1 MSADN
6 PQIPAAPKAPA
17 AKGRRSRE
25 ELRQATLDAARE
37 IILEDGPEALTA
49 RRLAKA
55 VGYTPG
61 TIYNLFDSLPDV
73 LWQVNR
79 THFARIAGLFSNLP
93 GATPQDRLHALAS
106 RYLDLVEAEPTLF
119 RSLFEGPR
127 KSEEFPDWYLR
138 AIEGLLDLAAS
149 ELVALAPDMPPATAR
164 REAAALFA
172 AIQGLAQLR
181 AGGRLD
187 LLTEASAKE
196 LADMLLVRV
205 LRDVEH
211 QQA

>member
-1 MSADN
+1 LTEPVEKPERKS
-6 PQIPAAPKAPA
+6 PRT
-17 AKGRRSRE
+17 RRSRD
-25 ELRQATLDAARE
+25 ELRQLTLEAARQ
-37 IILEDGPEALTA
+37 IIREEGPEAMTA

-93 GATPQDRLHALAS
+93 GATPQDRLRALAS

-119 RSLFEGPR
+119 RSLFDGPR
-127 KSEEFPDWYLR
+127 KSEEFPDWYMR
-138 AIEGLLDLAAS
+138 AIDGLLDLTAS
-149 ELVALAPDMPPATAR
+149 ELVALAPGMSPTTAR
-164 REAAALFA
+164 REAAAMFA
-172 AIQGLAQLR
+172 AIQGVAQLR

-187 LLTEASAKE
+187 LLTDASAKD
-196 LADMLLVRV
+196 LADILLVRV

-211 QQA
+211 RQA

>member
-1 MSADN
+1 MTEPVEKPERKS
-6 PQIPAAPKAPA
+6 PRT
-17 AKGRRSRE
+17 RRSRD
-25 ELRQATLDAARE
+25 ELRQLTLEAARQ
-37 IILEDGPEALTA
+37 IIREEGPEAMTA

-93 GATPQDRLHALAS
+93 GATPQDRLRALAS

-119 RSLFEGPR
+119 RSLFDGPR
-127 KSEEFPDWYLR
+127 KSEEFPDWYMR
-138 AIEGLLDLAAS
+138 AIDGLLDLTAS
-149 ELVALAPDMPPATAR
+149 ELVALAPGMSPTTAR
-164 REAAALFA
+164 REAAAMFA
-172 AIQGLAQLR
+172 AIQGVAQLR

-187 LLTEASAKE
+187 LLTDASAKD
-196 LADMLLVRV
+196 LADILLVRV

-211 QQA
+211 RQA